1 MAAWQ
6 PELVPSTT
14 TILPGAKDL
23 RPEMLVVRSSQP
35 RRKSRRGQVVGGEI
49 FDAGGLI
56 FNRALYHG
64 ICSSVCLTVTV

>member
-23 RPEMLVVRSSQP
+23 RPEMLAVRSSQP
-35 RRKSRRGQVVGGEI
+35 RRKSRRGQVVGGE
-49 FDAGGLI
+49 DSRAGGLI
-56 FNRALYHG
+56 QCRHCTIRISIL
-64 ICSSVCLTVTV
+64 CT